1 MKSPSLLVIDD
12 KPTNLEVIESLL
24 SDEDYD
30 IHYASSGPKALE
42 RLDSIKPDVILL
54 DVMMPEMDGMEVC
67 RRIKANYSWSHIPI
81 IMVTVLDAKE
91 DLARCMDAGA
101 DDFISKP
108 VNGIELRARV
118 RSMLRMKQQYDRVQ
132 SLLEMREDMVN
143 MMVHDLRNPLSTI
156 LFSCG
161 ILQKDKFDEERKKKV
176 IEQMLF
182 SVNRLQSHIDT
193 LLLLAKLE
201 SAKMVLNL
209 VNEDVSLLAKQ
220 VISNFLMIAEHKK
233 INLTLDVP
241 EKTYYIPVD
250 IPIFMRILENLLA
263 NAIKFSPPQSEITIK
278 IEYPETLS
286 ETESVSELTPKLRI
300 QVIDEGPG
308 VSAELKE
315 RIFEKY
321 EIGVREASAQPNR
334 VTGVKQT
341 GLGLAFCKTAV
352 EAHNGKILVEN
363 RPSPLKGAI
372 FAIEI

>member
-1 MKSPSLLVIDD
+1 MIKPASLLVIDD

-67 RRIKANYSWSHIPI
+67 RRIKANSSWCHIPI
-81 IMVTVLDAKE
+81 IMVTILDAKE

-143 MMVHDLRNPLSTI
+143 MMVHDLRNPLSNI
-156 LFSCG
+156 LLSCG
-161 ILQKDKFDEERKKKV
+161 ILQRNKFDENRKKKV

-209 VNEDVSLLAKQ
+209 VDEEVSLLARK
-220 VISNFLMIAEHKK
+220 VISNFLMLAEHKK

-263 NAIKFSPPQSEITIK
+263 NAIKFSPPHSEITIK

-286 ETESVSELTPKLRI
+286 ETESVSPKLRI

-308 VSAELKE
+308 VSPELQA

-321 EIGVREASAQPNR
+321 EIGDREASAQPNR

-352 EAHNGKILVEN
+352 EAHNGKIFVEN
-363 RPSPLKGAI
+363 RPSPSKGAI

>member
-1 MKSPSLLVIDD
+1 MIKPPSLLVIDD

-30 IHYASSGPKALE
+30 IYYASSGLKALE
-42 RLDSIKPDVILL
+42 RLDTIKPDVILL

-67 RRIKANYSWSHIPI
+67 RRIKANFSWCHIPI
-81 IMVTVLDAKE
+81 IMVTILDSKE

-108 VNGIELRARV
+108 INGIELRARV

-143 MMVHDLRNPLSTI
+143 MMVHDLRNPLSSI

-161 ILQKDKFDEERKKKV
+161 ILQRNKFDEPRKQKV

-201 SAKMVLNL
+201 SAKMVLHL
-209 VNEDVSLLAKQ
+209 VEEDVSLLANK
-220 VISNFLMIAEHKK
+220 VIENFATIAESKK
-233 INLTLDVP
+233 IKFTLDVP
-241 EKTYYIPVD
+241 PLTYRIPID
-250 IPIFMRILENLLA
+250 IPIFMRILENLLT
-263 NAIKFSPPQSEITIK
+263 NAIKFSPTNSEITIK
-278 IEYPETLS
+278 IEYPDTLS

-300 QVIDEGPG
+300 QVIDEGIG

-321 EIGVREASAQPNR
+321 EIGDR

-352 EAHNGKILVEN
+352 EAHNGKIFVEN
-363 RPSPLKGAI
+363 RPSPSKGAI
-372 FAIEI
+372 FTIEI